1 MDDSMT
7 ELVLEDAKDK
17 MAKAVDHL
25 KVEFGSIRT
34 GRATPALVEGLMVDY
49 YGSPTALKS
58 LASFTVPDAK
68 MLVIAPFDTSAMV
81 FIEKAISASDLGI
94 TPSNDG
100 QVIRLGFPPLTEERR
115 KEMVKVVKGKAEDAR
130 IAMRNLRRSARHEL
144 EQMEKDGLS
153 SDDLERAEKALDK
166 ITQGAVDKVDEV
178 TAHKEKEL
186 LEV

>member
-1 MDDSMT
+1 MDESMT
-7 ELVLEDAKDK
+7 QLVLDDAKDK
-17 MAKAVDHL
+17 MAKALDHL
-25 KVEFGSIRT
+25 KAEFASVRT
-34 GRATPALVEGLMVDY
+34 GRATPALVEGLVVDY
-49 YGSPTALKS
+49 YGAPTALKS

-68 MLVIAPFDTSAMV
+68 MLIISPFDKTAMAV
-81 FIEKAISASDLGI
+81 IEKAISASDLGI

-115 KEMVKVVKGKAEDAR
+115 KEMVKVVKAKAEDAR
-130 IAMRNLRRSARHEL
+130 VAMRNHRRSARQEL

-153 SDDLERAEKALDK
+153 SDDLERAEKGLDK
-166 ITQGAVDKVDEV
+166 ITQGAVDNVDEL